1 MSNAEAYVQPLRSF
15 VVEEFLEGNGDDLDS
30 DSPLLELGIIDSFSL
45 AEVVSWCEE
54 RFGIRIPERELT
66 PDNLAS
72 IDAMAQ
78 LLDRLASEG
87 AAPAVHAD

>member
-1 MSNAEAYVQPLRSF
+1 MSNAHAYVQPLRSF
-15 VVEEFLEGNGDDLDS
+15 VVDEFLEGNGDDLEP

-66 PDNLAS
+66 PDNLQS
-72 IDAMAQ
+72 IEALAQ
-78 LLDRLASEG
+78 LLDRLGSG
-87 AAPAVHAD
+87 AAQPAVHAD